1 MFGEDAHVAGA
12 DGVQKAKR
20 WLESTTRLDAN
31 WIYPEEASRNKLAYK
46 WHDGST
52 FIFDMGGVFRGG
64 DLANKTFVAE
74 VKNYTAVGAQGTMYV
89 EYLARCYRARGVS
102 PGLTEQF
109 MWITWHPFSVTN
121 WSKLTTAA
129 EVRSAVVRY
138 SVKALGVP
146 AADAESE
153 VDDTICAEIAESLW
167 LLVLSDKHELLMLSD
182 LDRAAVVT
190 AQMTRGT

>member
-1 MFGEDAHVAGA
+1 MFGEDAHAAGA

-31 WIYPEEASRNKLAYK
+31 WIYPEEASRNKLAYQ

-74 VKNYTAVGAQGTMYV
+74 VKNYNAAGSQGTMYV
-89 EYLARCYRARGVS
+89 EYLARCYRAREVS

-129 EVRSAVVRY
+129 EVRSAVLQHSVR
-138 SVKALGVP
+138 ALGVP
-146 AADAESE
+146 LEEAESV
-153 VDDTICAEIAESLW
+153 VDDTICAQIADSLW
-167 LLVLSDKHELLMLSD
+167 LLVLSNKHELLMLSD

-190 AQMTRGT
+190 AQMTRGA